1 MSKSKGG
8 SFKGHNAKTGPFAVI
23 PGEKRKAAAPPP
35 PRMATRPKA
44 SSKGR

>member
-8 SFKGHNAKTGPFAVI
+8 SFKGHNAKTGPFAAI
-23 PGEKRKAAAPPP
+23 PTEKRKAAPLP
-35 PRMATRPKA
+35 PRVATRPKA